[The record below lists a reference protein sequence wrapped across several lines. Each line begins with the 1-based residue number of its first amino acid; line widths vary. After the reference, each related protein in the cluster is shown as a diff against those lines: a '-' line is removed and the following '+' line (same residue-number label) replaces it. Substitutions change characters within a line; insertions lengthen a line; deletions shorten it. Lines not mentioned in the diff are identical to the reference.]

1 MFLVL
6 NKSLCIILLALS
18 RFTQSYKVIPKK
30 LLSCFLQTLQ
40 SRVTIMILVYMC
52 VYMSACCAPKM
63 VILHPQYT

>member
-30 LLSCFLQTLQ
+30 LLSCFLQTLESNQ
-40 SRVTIMILVYMC
+40 SLIVL
-52 VYMSACCAPKM
+52 
-63 VILHPQYT
+63 L